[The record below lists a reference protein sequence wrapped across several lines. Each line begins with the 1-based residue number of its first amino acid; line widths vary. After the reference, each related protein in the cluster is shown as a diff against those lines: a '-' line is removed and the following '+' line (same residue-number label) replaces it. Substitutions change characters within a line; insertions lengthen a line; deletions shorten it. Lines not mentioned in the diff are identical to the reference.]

1 MKPRKVK
8 EFINNY
14 ETKIK
19 YLRQDYYNKISLN
32 QSNEELLFLEKV
44 LDIIPYIITTVLL
57 ILFRFTIGSIII
69 SIMQIIL
76 YESIKETIIKKINIR
91 SNNNYLKAIKKQ
103 KYKSIE
109 EYEKNIKEIIT
120 GPNGYYTK
128 LLNTLKEEHH
138 INDDTKTIQ
147 TVDGETMYI
156 WSNKKQNMIFLL
168 KDNTNIKPQ
177 LQRIKTTYI
186 NYFRKDKD
194 TKNIV
199 LQTTENL
206 YVLKS
211 EYEQILNE
219 IIPNKKYETNN
230 IFTPEEYIKDF
241 ELYIHKQNKN
251 IIEKIKKDT
260 NLINN
265 NNIYII
271 ICIILMLITMIIK
284 SFIPTTIFKVAILIL
299 NYIIINNYQSLIIIL
314 NKKSNQKNNVL
325 KIIKAQQETK
335 NRFNELKNMLNIKDS
350 YKTIFTKNG
359 EKIIIWKNTN
369 YIHLFFNEIKEN
381 IKYIVVKSKDIICNQ
396 INEENLVLSI
406 KNKRIELRKDAI
418 DTLKLYL

>member
-32 QSNEELLFLEKV
+32 QSNEELLFLEKI
-44 LDIIPYIITTVLL
+44 LDIIPYIITTILL

-76 YESIKETIIKKINIR
+76 YESIKETIIKKFNIR

-109 EYEKNIKEIIT
+109 EFEKNIKEIIT

-138 INDDTKTIQ
+138 INDETKTIQ

-206 YVLKS
+206 YVLKPES
-211 EYEQILNE
+211 EQILNE

-230 IFTPEEYIKDF
+230 IFKPEEYIKEF

-284 SFIPTTIFKVAILIL
+284 SIIPTTIFKVAILIL
-299 NYIIINNYQSLIIIL
+299 NYIIINNYQSLIITL
-314 NKKSNQKNNVL
+314 NQKSNQKNNAL

-381 IKYIVVKSKDIICNQ
+381 IKYIVVKSKAIICNQ